1 MFHCSADQT
10 QWFHLYRVQ
19 KIFPTMFV
27 LFACGEADVNG
38 EPSMVLD
45 LRIISA
51 AYEMMGGSWW
61 IKKVGGNGHHATRA
75 DLTKFLGQHAK
86 ISVAYATKRS
96 VDDIDMVDSSH
107 EELAMMVSYDGLL
120 KNRFEAVEPTLF
132 ARLARK
138 LVREVS
144 LNQSATEFEELTD
157 WPTRVPDESTENS
170 TATGP
175 LPEPTGMLVPV

>member
-1 MFHCSADQT
+1 
-10 QWFHLYRVQ
+10 
-19 KIFPTMFV
+19 
-27 LFACGEADVNG
+27 
-38 EPSMVLD
+38 
-45 LRIISA
+45 
-51 AYEMMGGSWW
+51 
-61 IKKVGGNGHHATRA
+61 
-75 DLTKFLGQHAK
+75 
-86 ISVAYATKRS
+86 
-96 VDDIDMVDSSH
+96 
-107 EELAMMVSYDGLL
+107 MMVSYDGLL